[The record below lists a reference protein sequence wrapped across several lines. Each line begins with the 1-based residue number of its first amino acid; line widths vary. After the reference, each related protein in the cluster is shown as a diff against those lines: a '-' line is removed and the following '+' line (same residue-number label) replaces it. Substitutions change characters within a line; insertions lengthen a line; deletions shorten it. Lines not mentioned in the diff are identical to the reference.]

1 MSKISKLLC
10 VLLALVM
17 VVGLFA
23 GCVQEPVETTPKD
36 TTPKD
41 TTPGATN
48 APTTEPVKA
57 IEWPLEEPM
66 VFTLM
71 AAGSKDFNAL
81 LQKSWFYQYLVEKTN
96 VHIQVVS
103 MGAEPLTTLT
113 GMLAAGT
120 QGDFMYGGYSGLND
134 SKIVE
139 LAENG
144 FLAPLEDY
152 INETYMPN
160 FMERAVGNMPAVLQ
174 KMTAPDGHIYSL
186 ARVMGTV
193 GTNWESP
200 LMYNEKWLKKVPG
213 YEDGHTP
220 ATVDEMTEVM
230 KYYRDHD
237 MNGNGDTTDEIPFLI
252 LCSSA
257 YGDNQG
263 SLQGLMNLWGLP
275 TKDGANEM
283 YAVVN
288 DGTVAL
294 APTFEAYKECLK
306 VVNVWYEEGLLWD
319 EFFTAPDRA
328 THNSTADFGS
338 DVWGFYNGS
347 QYQNTEQNIAN
358 PAEAWWADIKVMEPF
373 ETGYDCSYFIN
384 PGITGYKNVF
394 SVFSKCENI
403 DILMKWCDEFHSLWG
418 TYASMMSHN
427 ETITLPD
434 GTTYKDWEYKD
445 GKIIDHTALEELGRS
460 LTSEESDWIAENH
473 PTYNGIFTSANY
485 TVPYEDKMNGLYP
498 KTAGDKED
506 QFNAYYEANK
516 ELFNDEIW
524 PRPYY
529 TAEQVEVIGDTWKD
543 ILDACGAYELA
554 VIKGELDADE
564 GWEDFQEE
572 LIDCG
577 IEELTEVLQQ
587 AWDASDTID
596 SEDHKG

>member
-23 GCVQEPVETTPKD
+23 GCAKPAEPTKPAETTPKD
-36 TTPKD
+36 TTPN
-41 TTPGATN
+41 TPATQ
-48 APTTEPVKA
+48 APTTEPAKA

-81 LQKSWFYQYLVEKTN
+81 LQKSWFYKYLVEKTN
-96 VHIQVVS
+96 VHLQVVS
-103 MGAEPLTTLT
+103 MGSEPLTTLN

-160 FMERAVGNMPAVLQ
+160 FMERAVGNMPAVMQ

-200 LMYNEKWLKKVPG
+200 LMYNEKWLKQVPG
-213 YEDGHTP
+213 FADGHTP
-220 ATVDEMTEVM
+220 KDIAEMTTVL
-230 KYYRDHD
+230 KYFKEND
-237 MNGNGDTTDEIPFLI
+237 MNGNGDKNDEIPFLV
-252 LCSSA
+252 LNSSA

-263 SLQGLMNLWGLP
+263 SMQGLMNLWGLP
-275 TKDGANEM
+275 TKDGAGEM

-288 DGTVAL
+288 DGEVKL
-294 APTFEAYKECLK
+294 APTFENYKAFLK
-306 VVNVWYEEGLLWD
+306 VMNEWYEAGYLWD
-319 EFFTAPDRA
+319 EFFSAPDRA
-328 THNSTADFGS
+328 THNSTANNEI

-347 QYQNTEQNIAN
+347 QYGNVPNQTKE
-358 PAEAWWADIKVMEPF
+358 WWKDIKVMDPF
-373 ETGYDCSYFIN
+373 DTGYDCSYFIN

-418 TYASMMSHN
+418 TYASMQTHN
-427 ETITLPD
+427 ETVTLQD
-434 GTTYKDWEYKD
+434 GTSYKDWEYKD
-445 GKIIDHTALEELGRS
+445 GKIIDHTALEELGRA
-460 LTSEESDWIAENH
+460 LTKEESDWISANH
-473 PTYNGIFTSANY
+473 PAYNGIFTSANY
-485 TVPYEDKMNGLYP
+485 TVPYEEKMSGHYP
-498 KTAGDKED
+498 KTVGDKED
-506 QFNAYYEANK
+506 QFNAYYEENK
-516 ELFNDEIW
+516 EIFCDEIW

-529 TAEQVEVIGDTWKD
+529 TADQVEVINNTWAD
-543 ILDACGAYELA
+543 IKDACGRFELG
-554 VIKGELDADE
+554 VIKGELDADKA
-564 GWEDFQEE
+564 WADFQDE
-572 LIDCG
+572 LVDCG
-577 IEELTEVLQQ
+577 IEDLTEVLQE
-587 AWDASDTID
+587 AWDASAKLDLD
-596 SEDHKG
+596 KDQLA